1 MFIHEK
7 YAYFFTLIKYQ
18 ERINYKEVDSPKDK
32 MTIDQSQEVN
42 KKMVGKVPPNFHKKS
57 KSPNV
62 KNVSN

>member
-1 MFIHEK
+1 
-7 YAYFFTLIKYQ
+7 
-18 ERINYKEVDSPKDK
+18 